1 MRSREIDPQIF
12 FHDHGVSDL
21 PKSLWFLFL
30 FFFLDKSPYA
40 NNLSNWSST
49 TAAEMWKVN
58 LSQDGALS
66 STCFHTFGL

>member
-12 FHDHGVSDL
+12 FHDNGVSDL
-21 PKSLWFLFL
+21 PKSLWFLF
-30 FFFLDKSPYA
+30 FFYQSPHA

-66 STCFHTFGL
+66 SACFHTFGL